1 MSIEINLTGQSE
13 INVHVAAPSTIQVQL
28 QDVSLINVVG
38 EKYEG
43 DYEVTPSTYNDKVM
57 ATQNMVMS
65 KDVTIRKIPQFEV
78 SNTADGKT
86 LIIGES
92 TMANQYVTRS
102 SLVPKLSLT
111 LLRTTSLLI
120 SWLRV
125 LRPMTN
131 LAHLSLVPV
140 RKMLIPAMQLPLL
153 QKF

>member
-1 MSIEINLTGQSE
+1 MAIVVTVPTAPAIE
-13 INVHVAAPSTIQVQL
+13 VQL

-86 LIIGES
+86 LIIGEE
-92 TMANQYVTRS
+92 YYG
-102 SLVPKLSLT
+102 
-111 LLRTTSLLI
+111 
-120 SWLRV
+120 
-125 LRPMTN
+125 
-131 LAHLSLVPV
+131 
-140 RKMLIPAMQLPLL
+140 
-153 QKF
+153 